1 MLRNLLLQHAP
12 QLDAQLDS
20 VGLELKQFGAEVS
33 EQGLFGQHLEDSSER
48 NSTKNSNGS
57 EVEDASGLQAS
68 DVLVGAGIEADGR
81 FHFVA

>member
-1 MLRNLLLQHAP
+1 MLRNLMLQHAP

-33 EQGLFGQHLEDSSER
+33 EQGLFGQHLSDSSDR
-48 NSTKNSNGS
+48 HSTENSNGS
-57 EVEDASGLQAS
+57 EVDDASDLQAS
-68 DVLVGAGIEADGR
+68 DVLVGAGVEADGR